1 MKSIAHQFVAG
12 FAMLG
17 AAAILAGG
25 AMTTNQAMAATAIT
39 PDSNTV
45 QTIPG
50 YHSGEAAV
58 LSSAVAAAH

>member
-12 FAMLG
+12 FAML
-17 AAAILAGG
+17 AAAAVLAIG

-45 QTIPG
+45 QTIPA
-50 YHSGEAAV
+50 YHHESPAGASALAAGIR
-58 LSSAVAAAH
+58 

>member
-1 MKSIAHQFVAG
+1 MKSIAHQLVAG

-17 AAAILAGG
+17 AAAILAIG

-45 QTIPG
+45 QTIPA
-50 YHSGEAAV
+50 YHAGTTA
-58 LSSAVAAAH
+58 LSPAEGALH